1 MNYLIFFLAFKKF
14 LPSYHNRRYRVYP
27 TVSVADPDKKE

>member
-1 MNYLIFFLAFKKF
+1 MYYLISFLACKKF